1 MMLDELSNRVAGE
14 LAERGL
20 LGAATDA
27 RVSAA
32 PDARTVR
39 YYATLGLLDRPRIEG
54 RQARYG
60 ERHLLQLLAIKAL
73 QAVDLPLAGIQQR
86 LYGRSDAE
94 LKALV
99 DMLAAQ
105 AREHATAKAREAPV
119 PALRLREI
127 AVEPGVRLIV
137 EEGWQSRNPAALEA
151 KIRAALAA
159 LGGER

>member
-1 MMLDELSNRVAGE
+1 MLLDELSDRVERE
-14 LAERGL
+14 LGARGL
-20 LGAATDA
+20 LGAAPDA

-73 QAVDLPLAGIQQR
+73 QAFDLPLAEIQQR
-86 LYGRSDAE
+86 LYGRGDAE

-99 DMLAAQ
+99 ESLAAE
-105 AREHATAKAREAPV
+105 ARAQSPAATAA
-119 PALRLREI
+119 PALRLREV

-137 EEGWQSRNPAALEA
+137 EEGWRPRDPAALEA

-159 LGGER
+159 LGEKR

>member
-1 MMLDELSNRVAGE
+1 MLLDELSNRVAGE

-20 LGAATDA
+20 LGAAADG

-39 YYATLGLLDRPRIEG
+39 YYTTLGLLDRPKIEA
-54 RQARYG
+54 RQARYD

-73 QAVDLPLAGIQQR
+73 QALDQPLAEIQQR
-86 LYGRSDAE
+86 LYARSDAE
-94 LKALV
+94 LKGLVEALTV
-99 DMLAAQ
+99 E
-105 AREHATAKAREAPV
+105 AREHAGARKRDVPF

-137 EEGWQSRNPAALEA
+137 EEGWQPRDAAALEA

>member
-1 MMLDELSNRVAGE
+1 MMLEALSGEVAVQ

-20 LGAATDA
+20 LGAAADA

-39 YYATLGLLDRPRIEG
+39 YYTSLGLLDRPRIEG

-73 QAVDLPLAGIQQR
+73 QAFDLPLAEIQQR
-86 LYGRSDAE
+86 LYGRGDAE

-99 DMLAAQ
+99 DSLVAEARAHAA
-105 AREHATAKAREAPV
+105 
-119 PALRLREI
+119 PANRR
-127 AVEPGVRLIV
+127 P
-137 EEGWQSRNPAALEA
+137 
-151 KIRAALAA
+151 
-159 LGGER
+159 

>member
-1 MMLDELSNRVAGE
+1 MMLDELSDRVAGE

-20 LGAATDA
+20 LGAAADA

-39 YYATLGLLDRPRIEG
+39 YYTTLGLLDRPRIEG

-73 QAVDLPLAGIQQR
+73 QAVDLPLAEIQQR

-99 DMLAAQ
+99 DSLAAE
-105 AREHATAKAREAPV
+105 ARAHAAPANRRPH

-127 AVEPGVRLIV
+127 VLEPGVRLIV
-137 EEGWQSRNPAALEA
+137 EEGWQPRDPAALEA
-151 KIRAALAA
+151 KLRAALAA
-159 LGGER
+159 LGGDR

>member
-1 MMLDELSNRVAGE
+1 MVLDELSDRVERE
-14 LAERGL
+14 LAARGL
-20 LGAATDA
+20 LGAAPDA

-39 YYATLGLLDRPRIEG
+39 YYTTLGLLDRPRIDG

-73 QAVDLPLAGIQQR
+73 QAFDLPLAEIQRR
-86 LYGRSDAE
+86 LYGRGDAE
-94 LKALV
+94 LKALIES
-99 DMLAAQ
+99 LASE
-105 AREHATAKAREAPV
+105 ARARPAPPP

-137 EEGWQSRNPAALEA
+137 EEGWRPRDAAALET

-159 LGGER
+159 LGEET

>member
-73 QAVDLPLAGIQQR
+73 QAVEIQQR

-105 AREHATAKAREAPV
+105 ARQQAAAKAREAPV

-137 EEGWQSRNPAALEA
+137 EEGWQSRDPAALEA

>member
-1 MMLDELSNRVAGE
+1 MLLDELSHRVAGE

-20 LGAATDA
+20 LGAAADA
-27 RVSAA
+27 RVSPA

-39 YYATLGLLDRPRIEG
+39 YYTTLGVLDRPRIEA

-60 ERHLLQLLAIKAL
+60 ERHLLQLLAIKSL
-73 QAVDLPLAGIQQR
+73 QALDLPLAEIQQR
-86 LYGRSDAE
+86 LYARSDAE

-99 DMLAAQ
+99 DTLASE
-105 AREHATAKAREAPV
+105 AREHAKARKREAPL

-127 AVEPGVRLIV
+127 AVEPGVRLLV
-137 EEGWQSRNPAALEA
+137 EEGWQPRDLAALEA

-159 LGGER
+159 LGGAR

>member
-1 MMLDELSNRVAGE
+1 MLLEELSGRVAEE
-14 LAERGL
+14 LGGRGL
-20 LGAATDA
+20 LGAAPDA
-27 RVSAA
+27 RVSSA

-39 YYATLGLLDRPRIEG
+39 YYTTLGLIDRPRIEG

-73 QAVDLPLAGIQQR
+73 QALDLPLAQIQQR

-99 DMLAAQ
+99 ESVAAQ
-105 AREHATAKAREAPV
+105 AKDAVQATPL
-119 PALRLREI
+119 PAVRLREVAI
-127 AVEPGVRLIV
+127 EPGVRLIV
-137 EEGWQSRNPAALEA
+137 EEGWQLREPAALEG

-159 LGGER
+159 LGGTR

>member
-1 MMLDELSNRVAGE
+1 MMLDELSDRVERE
-14 LAERGL
+14 LGARGL
-20 LGAATDA
+20 LGAAPDA

-39 YYATLGLLDRPRIEG
+39 YYTTLGLLDRPRIEG

-73 QAVDLPLAGIQQR
+73 QAFDLPLAEIQQR
-86 LYGRSDAE
+86 LYGRGDAE
-94 LKALV
+94 LKALIES
-99 DMLAAQ
+99 LAAQ
-105 AREHATAKAREAPV
+105 ARAQPARPP
-119 PALRLREI
+119 PALRLREV

-137 EEGWQSRNPAALEA
+137 EEGWRPRDPAALET

-159 LGGER
+159 LGEER

>member
-1 MMLDELSNRVAGE
+1 MLLDDLSERVARELS
-14 LAERGL
+14 ERGL
-20 LGAATDA
+20 LGAAADA

-39 YYATLGLLDRPRIEG
+39 YYTTLGLLDRPRLEG

-73 QAVDLPLAGIQQR
+73 QALDLPLAEIQQR

-99 DMLAAQ
+99 GSCAAEAE
-105 AREHATAKAREAPV
+105 ARAKEAPL

-127 AVEPGVRLIV
+127 ALEPGVRLVV
-137 EEGWQSRNPAALEA
+137 EEGWRPRDAAALEA
-151 KIRAALAA
+151 RIRAALVA